1 MPRNLTNVP
10 DESPDNHEDE
20 EMDEVQETAED
31 GDPETNTATD
41 TDRDVN
47 ADDDPTPNWTKYS
60 NVPPTTLKNK
70 SFKGRISVTHQ
81 IKRRKVNGLSLAHE
95 ALTLLFEVPHFELEI
110 IPDDPKYDKISQ
122 IAHIPTTEMA
132 LHRYT
137 TPHHHKYQGTTQRIS
152 SVYNISS
159 NMPIDELKDKNPEL
173 KTKLGAILT
182 WIEPHPYETDLL
194 REVGIFPFLHPRL
207 TNIRRLELCLKRI
220 LKGSHRVE
228 VPFTIYRKNHRFGTD
243 TRVQATI
250 LALKCEEENVT
261 ILRDAVSEIASK
273 HFIGSKATFLPHGLI
288 HKLGREKYKNI
299 LIEHNKY
306 CNSIKAVTMYD
317 VEEDALKETILG
329 QWTDEEE
336 NVHKIV
342 NYLSA
347 NYDLIAIEHS
357 VQDGKVFF
365 LTTDKIKLEQGLEE
379 TILETLKC
387 KQQELVPSIKS
398 TKPLEY
404 ENPTEQ
410 FVFHVSGL
418 ATSEPQEVVK
428 QYRPLREFL
437 YQAYQLIFPATI
449 YPTTPRQEIS
459 SNTCGIWML
468 GHIVH
473 IAYNT
478 SKLQYFTRQQWK
490 SFYNTHHGQTVHSPP
505 LSFIAE
511 WIRNHQK
518 HAPPIDCHVSPHQ
531 IFLDN
536 RTTYITNSKT
546 NNSQDSNIIPSITK
560 IQKLPTT
567 SSDLKRITNESSI
580 PLYGTPN
587 VNKDTI
593 ISSPSNVTAAGF
605 PYDSSEE
612 PSHIPSYH
620 NETPTVIHPASKSPQ
635 QVTPSPKINKHI
647 LNPCLKQPSSSI
659 PSITNHPLSMI
670 KPTSH
675 LNNIYN
681 HSTPTKNIKPN
692 LTHKSTQLLNNDRQQ
707 KRKSKQKEKFARG
720 TPRLNNFF
728 PKLQIIT
735 PPHTVNT
742 KPNEIK
748 TPKTK
753 SMKQETLHSLFDLP
767 HASHIDQND
776 ITESIILPKKETI
789 HKRTNR
795 QSQAAPKQIKLSK
808 KGRKVKV
815 KLSKQSAIPQR
826 KKSRSQSKKNKN
838 DFSPHGAQAAQFQTS
853 GATINDF
860 SEKESKKPE
869 EIDQLEPINH
879 HKPIKGKTATT
890 EAEATPQEK
899 PVIKRKKKSK
909 QQSFGV
915 VSLNANGI
923 PHQFLQDEL
932 STYFESEK
940 TNRIELYGFSEPN
953 LNWSREDVYK
963 KTQETF
969 RLSYLQGNIW
979 TTSSPIQTFNSYK
992 PGGILLASS
1001 RLITSRTISKGKDYL
1016 GRWAWTVN
1024 KRDSNRK
1031 TCILQAYMPTK
1042 TYGLFTVAT
1051 QQYQALLRQQ
1061 PSTEPQVQL
1070 QFQNDLKK
1078 DLHKIT
1084 ADEFIIMGD
1093 FNLSPESE
1101 FIRDLQQEFSH
1112 ADVIH
1117 EKLGHEEAQRSTYK
1131 WGRKRLDHLM
1141 AS

>member
-428 QYRPLREFL
+428 QYRPRR
-437 YQAYQLIFPATI
+437 T
-449 YPTTPRQEIS
+449 EIS
-459 SNTCGIWML
+459 YADIATLADRTSQSTSTNNKSGSTNSN
-468 GHIVH
+468 
-473 IAYNT
+473 NT
-478 SKLQYFTRQQWK
+478 IR
-490 SFYNTHHGQTVHSPP
+490 SPP
-505 LSFIAE
+505 PNDLS
-511 WIRNHQK
+511 
-518 HAPPIDCHVSPHQ
+518 
-531 IFLDN
+531 
-536 RTTYITNSKT
+536 
-546 NNSQDSNIIPSITK
+546 
-560 IQKLPTT
+560 
-567 SSDLKRITNESSI
+567 
-580 PLYGTPN
+580 
-587 VNKDTI
+587 
-593 ISSPSNVTAAGF
+593 
-605 PYDSSEE
+605 
-612 PSHIPSYH
+612 
-620 NETPTVIHPASKSPQ
+620 
-635 QVTPSPKINKHI
+635 
-647 LNPCLKQPSSSI
+647 
-659 PSITNHPLSMI
+659 
-670 KPTSH
+670 
-675 LNNIYN
+675 
-681 HSTPTKNIKPN
+681 
-692 LTHKSTQLLNNDRQQ
+692 
-707 KRKSKQKEKFARG
+707 
-720 TPRLNNFF
+720 
-728 PKLQIIT
+728 
-735 PPHTVNT
+735 
-742 KPNEIK
+742 
-748 TPKTK
+748 
-753 SMKQETLHSLFDLP
+753 
-767 HASHIDQND
+767 
-776 ITESIILPKKETI
+776 
-789 HKRTNR
+789 
-795 QSQAAPKQIKLSK
+795 
-808 KGRKVKV
+808 
-815 KLSKQSAIPQR
+815 
-826 KKSRSQSKKNKN
+826 
-838 DFSPHGAQAAQFQTS
+838 
-853 GATINDF
+853 
-860 SEKESKKPE
+860 
-869 EIDQLEPINH
+869 
-879 HKPIKGKTATT
+879 
-890 EAEATPQEK
+890 
-899 PVIKRKKKSK
+899 
-909 QQSFGV
+909 
-915 VSLNANGI
+915 NA
-923 PHQFLQDEL
+923 
-932 STYFESEK
+932 
-940 TNRIELYGFSEPN
+940 
-953 LNWSREDVYK
+953 
-963 KTQETF
+963 
-969 RLSYLQGNIW
+969 
-979 TTSSPIQTFNSYK
+979 
-992 PGGILLASS
+992 
-1001 RLITSRTISKGKDYL
+1001 
-1016 GRWAWTVN
+1016 
-1024 KRDSNRK
+1024 
-1031 TCILQAYMPTK
+1031 
-1042 TYGLFTVAT
+1042 FT
-1051 QQYQALLRQQ
+1051 
-1061 PSTEPQVQL
+1061 
-1070 QFQNDLKK
+1070 DLKK
-1078 DLHKIT
+1078 RIETLEANSTDD
-1084 ADEFIIMGD
+1084 DED
-1093 FNLSPESE
+1093 
-1101 FIRDLQQEFSH
+1101 DLQDTENEPVTPEDLIENQTFMD
-1112 ADVIH
+1112 AVVQKVQQMLVTPLQTRINTM
-1117 EKLGHEEAQRSTYK
+1117 EAEIIQLKVELSDIK
-1131 WGRKRLDHLM
+1131 KGLESL
-1141 AS
+1141 